1 MDQKIKDLKEE
12 LEELY
17 QEYDSLY
24 EGSREV
30 MMHIEAA
37 ESELKILEMG
47 EE

>member
-1 MDQKIKDLKEE
+1 MNQKIKDLEEE

-37 ESELKILEMG
+37 ESELEKLKLSEG
-47 EE
+47 